1 MAKPIIR
8 VNDKTS
14 HGGEVMEGFTKFD
27 IDGKIA
33 AGVGHKVSCPRCGEN
48 AIAGPGPGPTC
59 DDIQI
64 AVEGMK
70 TECGADLIASQRA
83 VTIE

>member
-1 MAKPIIR
+1 MSKAIIR
-8 VNDKTS
+8 KEDKTS
-14 HGGEVMEGFTKFD
+14 HGGEVMEGFELLD
-27 IDGKIA
+27 VEGKIA
-33 AGVGHKVSCPRCGEN
+33 AGVGHKVSCPKCGEN

-64 AVEGMK
+64 AVDGML
-70 TECGADLIASQRA
+70 TACGATLIASQQT